1 MERLEQI
8 EALNQI
14 LLAEM
19 PEYRSQGERFPRE
32 EGAQRRLPRSLM
44 NLRPPMPLDPDFL
57 TAQDALLSAETAEK
71 GVVDGDALVPT
82 QADSRLVL
90 WQGGHHPAAGGRHRQ
105 RGQLRPAGVLPPLP
119 RVHRQ
124 CHSSLN
130 HTGVYL
136 VKQDRMLLHLEFPW
150 VSIASDAS
158 PREQLRYYREYR
170 GLLRREL
177 GDMTGMSETTI
188 LNYELGYMPIA
199 YDKAKRLAK
208 ALEIDEKLLLDDY
221 CRFLDYPFQ
230 LRCKELRS
238 ELGLTQFEIA
248 DKAGIARGTYGTWE
262 CAAVRPGREPFQKF
276 AAFITSQ
283 GKEVV

>member
-1 MERLEQI
+1 M
-8 EALNQI
+8 
-14 LLAEM
+14 
-19 PEYRSQGERFPRE
+19 YS
-32 EGAQRRLPRSLM
+32 
-44 NLRPPMPLDPDFL
+44 
-57 TAQDALLSAETAEK
+57 K
-71 GVVDGDALVPT
+71 
-82 QADSRLVL
+82 
-90 WQGGHHPAAGGRHRQ
+90 
-105 RGQLRPAGVLPPLP
+105 
-119 RVHRQ
+119 

-150 VSIASDAS
+150 VSIAPDAS

-177 GDMTGMSETTI
+177 GDMTGISETTI

-208 ALEIDEKLLLDDY
+208 ALEIDEKLLFDDY

-230 LRCKELRS
+230 LRCKELRL
-238 ELGLTQFEIA
+238 ELGLTQVEIA

>member
-1 MERLEQI
+1 
-8 EALNQI
+8 
-14 LLAEM
+14 
-19 PEYRSQGERFPRE
+19 
-32 EGAQRRLPRSLM
+32 
-44 NLRPPMPLDPDFL
+44 
-57 TAQDALLSAETAEK
+57 
-71 GVVDGDALVPT
+71 
-82 QADSRLVL
+82 
-90 WQGGHHPAAGGRHRQ
+90 
-105 RGQLRPAGVLPPLP
+105 
-119 RVHRQ
+119 
-124 CHSSLN
+124 
-130 HTGVYL
+130 
-136 VKQDRMLLHLEFPW
+136 MLLHLEFPW

-177 GDMTGMSETTI
+177 GDMTGISETTI

-208 ALEIDEKLLLDDY
+208 ALEIDEKLLFDDY

-238 ELGLTQFEIA
+238 ELGL
-248 DKAGIARGTYGTWE
+248 TYGTWE

>member
-1 MERLEQI
+1 
-8 EALNQI
+8 
-14 LLAEM
+14 
-19 PEYRSQGERFPRE
+19 
-32 EGAQRRLPRSLM
+32 
-44 NLRPPMPLDPDFL
+44 
-57 TAQDALLSAETAEK
+57 
-71 GVVDGDALVPT
+71 
-82 QADSRLVL
+82 
-90 WQGGHHPAAGGRHRQ
+90 
-105 RGQLRPAGVLPPLP
+105 
-119 RVHRQ
+119 
-124 CHSSLN
+124 
-130 HTGVYL
+130 
-136 VKQDRMLLHLEFPW
+136 MLLHLEFPW

-208 ALEIDEKLLLDDY
+208 ALEIDEKLLFDDY

-230 LRCKELRS
+230 LRCKELRL

-283 GKEVV
+283 GKEVVLPFAVFQLAFSVFPRNGRLKSQSKQLGAFLRRTAPFNK

>member
-1 MERLEQI
+1 
-8 EALNQI
+8 
-14 LLAEM
+14 
-19 PEYRSQGERFPRE
+19 
-32 EGAQRRLPRSLM
+32 
-44 NLRPPMPLDPDFL
+44 
-57 TAQDALLSAETAEK
+57 
-71 GVVDGDALVPT
+71 
-82 QADSRLVL
+82 
-90 WQGGHHPAAGGRHRQ
+90 
-105 RGQLRPAGVLPPLP
+105 
-119 RVHRQ
+119 
-124 CHSSLN
+124 
-130 HTGVYL
+130 
-136 VKQDRMLLHLEFPW
+136 MLLHLEFPW
-150 VSIASDAS
+150 VSIAPDAS

-177 GDMTGMSETTI
+177 GDMTGISETTI

-208 ALEIDEKLLLDDY
+208 ALEIDERLLFDEY

-238 ELGLTQFEIA
+238 ELGMTQFEIA

-262 CAAVRPGREPFQKF
+262 CAAVRPGREPFQRF